1 MTVRYRDL
9 RERLGC
15 DLQYLNLG
23 VVISTKMHDID
34 LCIPRPIW
42 SNMLL
47 TPEQCRAGR
56 ALLTWTQDDLATRAE
71 VSRST
76 VRGFESGQH
85 SRFALPTGGNL
96 PHTQT
101 ELRY

>member
-1 MTVRYRDL
+1 MR
-9 RERLGC
+9 
-15 DLQYLNLG
+15 
-23 VVISTKMHDID
+23 DID

-42 SNMLL
+42 SDMLL

-76 VRGFESGQH
+76 VRGFENGQH
-85 SRFALPTGGNL
+85 ELHRASAAAIRRALEEGGIVFIDADTEHGPGVRMADRTKGL
-96 PHTQT
+96 PSG
-101 ELRY
+101 